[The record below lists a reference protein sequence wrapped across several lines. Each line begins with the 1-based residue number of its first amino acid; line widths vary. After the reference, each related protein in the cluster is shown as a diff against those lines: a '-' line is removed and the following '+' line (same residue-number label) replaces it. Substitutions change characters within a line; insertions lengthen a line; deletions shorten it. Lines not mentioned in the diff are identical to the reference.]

1 MKWLKG
7 WQPGDGEHQGQWRL
21 LTPGYSSMNSS
32 FRFTHLPMSLP
43 LSWPQS
49 SEARVRPCSPDLV
62 THGYQHPS
70 PPIHWATTPF
80 SAAHRARACPQSTWV
95 LWVHEGTSLHS
106 VVPLASQD
114 LWAGRE
120 TVVQDAEQK
129 FTGSLGPWL
138 KLAYPWEPRNISG
151 LGLYDLPKHPQP
163 GSFMALSI
171 LGTQS
176 HPLSALM
183 CQQPP
188 LSQKTT
194 AWLFG
199 RQAPSALTWTWLHP
213 FPNMTYRN
221 NPECRSTW
229 PLHPVSPL
237 PVVPVFLKKLL
248 NRNTTAPTPNILY
261 SVFYSLALQHSA
273 LVLVKNMALRC
284 SFTLKFCLKVVRN

>member
-32 FRFTHLPMSLP
+32 FRFTRLPMSLP

-80 SAAHRARACPQSTWV
+80 SAAHGACACPQSTWV

-151 LGLYDLPKHPQP
+151 LGLYDLPKRPQP
-163 GSFMALSI
+163 GSFMALSV

-176 HPLSALM
+176 HPPICPHVPATTPLPEDHCLALWASSTKCFNLDM
-183 CQQPP
+183 
-188 LSQKTT
+188 TT
-194 AWLFG
+194 SL
-199 RQAPSALTWTWLHP
+199 
-213 FPNMTYRN
+213 
-221 NPECRSTW
+221 PECRSTW